1 MQTNPYAPPSAASS
15 PSALDERGPSPLAA
29 PLSQGPRV
37 AGGLLLVNAL
47 LVIAEFASAVA
58 KTSHVPGGGVSI
70 AFDLF
75 IGVSLLTGS
84 RRHLKWAILRSTLG
98 VVIGMAMSI
107 GAASYFEAGFKL
119 VVGGTVLALLVGE
132 ASKLRIT
139 LACCA
144 FGIYAAAEVIG
155 LAILHAQ

>member
-1 MQTNPYAPPSAASS
+1 MQTNPYAPPSAVSS
-15 PSALDERGPSPLAA
+15 PSVLDAPGPSPLAA

-47 LVIAEFASAVA
+47 LVIAEFASTVQT
-58 KTSHVPGGGVSI
+58 TSHIPGGGVSI

-98 VVIGMAMSI
+98 VVIGVAMSI
-107 GAASYFEAGFKL
+107 AAGSYMEVGFKL
-119 VVGGTVLALLVGE
+119 LVGGTVLALLVGE

-144 FGIYAAAEVIG
+144 FGLYAAAEVVG
-155 LAILHAQ
+155 LIFLHAH